1 MQRTKE
7 DGLRIIGS
15 QNLVNRDSWAC
26 NWRCISC
33 VMSPCVFSSWAA
45 LPAQPLPPPIA
56 QRFFTCFGRLQS
68 PLSRPVGRATMWRG
82 ELRTAPGRGYGQ
94 AWWLSE
100 VKQPRWWLMLTTQLH
115 ATFAVRW
122 WRTYSDV
129 TFMTLQE
136 WDTERRRGEIMSS
149 ITLPFWDKINQTLF
163 SYLLNKCQVSLLA
176 SRRRKRKGGWC
187 KLCVPL
193 AY

>member
-1 MQRTKE
+1 MDIYWYQPIIITYVMERTKE

-15 QNLVNRDSWAC
+15 QNLVNRGSWAC

-33 VMSPCVFSSWAA
+33 VMSSCVFSSWAA

-94 AWWLSE
+94 ARWLSE

-129 TFMTLQE
+129 TFHDATRVRHGAPQ
-136 WDTERRRGEIMSS
+136 RRNNVFNYFTFLGQ
-149 ITLPFWDKINQTLF
+149 N
-163 SYLLNKCQVSLLA
+163 
-176 SRRRKRKGGWC
+176 
-187 KLCVPL
+187 
-193 AY
+193 

>member
-1 MQRTKE
+1 MHIMCHVTMCFLFVSSTSSTTITSTNRPEILHMFWKAPVSTVQTSGQSDDVERWAS
-7 DGLRIIGS
+7 DG
-15 QNLVNRDSWAC
+15 
-26 NWRCISC
+26 
-33 VMSPCVFSSWAA
+33 
-45 LPAQPLPPPIA
+45 
-56 QRFFTCFGRLQS
+56 
-68 PLSRPVGRATMWRG
+68 SRPRIRTGR
-82 ELRTAPGRGYGQ
+82 
-94 AWWLSE
+94 WLNE